1 MTMSPF
7 QPIAS
12 RQQEQLAH
20 LEQRVTILE
29 RRAEAADTH
38 RIIQT
43 LEKVMAELDDLKAAV
58 AKETEVDE
66 SAIVLLQGLK
76 AKLDAAI
83 AAGDPAA
90 LKALSDSL
98 GTESQKL
105 ADAVAANTPA
115 A

>member
-1 MTMSPF
+1 VTSVLD
-7 QPIAS
+7 
-12 RQQEQLAH
+12 RLAH
-20 LEQRVTILE
+20 LEARVTALD
-29 RRAEAADTH
+29 RRAEAADFH
-38 RIIQT
+38 RVIQG
-43 LEKVMAELDDLKAAV
+43 LERIMAELDDLKAAV
-58 AKETEVDE
+58 ARETEVDE
-66 SAIVLLQGLK
+66 SAIVLLNGLK

-105 ADAVAANTPA
+105 ADAVTANTPA